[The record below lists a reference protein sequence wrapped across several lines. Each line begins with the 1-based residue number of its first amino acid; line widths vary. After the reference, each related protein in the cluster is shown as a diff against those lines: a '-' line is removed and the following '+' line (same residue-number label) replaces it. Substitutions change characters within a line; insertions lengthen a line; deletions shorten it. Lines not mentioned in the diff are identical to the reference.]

1 MLPDTLHQPPVNRA
15 PLAVTANTNPNTV
28 SSPPQAASP
37 VSHGALFRGFAKIGL
52 LGFGGVGPIARHV
65 IVREQRWLSEK
76 DYATLLGIGKVLPG
90 ANTVNVAVMLG
101 DKYHGWKGS
110 ATAVCGLLVP
120 PLVVLV
126 ILAILY
132 QFLDQNPYFNAALQG
147 SACAAA
153 GMVIGTGLKMASKI
167 DLRPHH
173 VIAGLATIVLVVV
186 LKLSLL
192 QVVGIMMPL
201 AIIANFII
209 ARRDGHAP

>member
-1 MLPDTLHQPPVNRA
+1 MAQTPSIAPQPAPATAVATLP
-15 PLAVTANTNPNTV
+15 
-28 SSPPQAASP
+28 
-37 VSHGALFRGFAKIGL
+37 ALFRGFAKIGL

-101 DKYHGWKGS
+101 DRYQGIKGS
-110 ATAVCGLLVP
+110 AVAVAGLLVLP
-120 PLVVLV
+120 ILVLIV
-126 ILAILY
+126 LAILY

-167 DLRPHH
+167 TLRAHH
-173 VIAGLATIVLVVV
+173 ILAGIVTIALVVL
-186 LKLSLL
+186 LKFSLL
-192 QVVGIMMPL
+192 QVVGLMMPL
-201 AIIANFII
+201 AIFANFII
-209 ARRDGHAP
+209 ARRQGHRP

>member
-1 MLPDTLHQPPVNRA
+1 MTAKPNPDTV
-15 PLAVTANTNPNTV
+15 
-28 SSPPQAASP
+28 SPPSQAAAP
-37 VSHGALFRGFAKIGL
+37 VSHGALFHGFAKIGL

-110 ATAVCGLLVP
+110 VTAVCGLLVP
-120 PLVVLV
+120 PLIVLV

-167 DLRPHH
+167 NLRPHH
-173 VIAGLATIVLVVV
+173 IIAGLATIVLVVA

-201 AIIANFII
+201 AIIANFLI
-209 ARRDGHAP
+209 ARRDGH